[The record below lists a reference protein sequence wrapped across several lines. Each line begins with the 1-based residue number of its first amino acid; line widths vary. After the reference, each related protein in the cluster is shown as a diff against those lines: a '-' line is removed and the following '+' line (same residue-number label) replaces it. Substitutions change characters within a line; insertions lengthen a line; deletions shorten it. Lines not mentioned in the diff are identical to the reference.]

1 MIIMPMPR
9 TMPPMKE
16 PALKPDESLGDAV
29 VTVTAA
35 VVSRLVLVSAAD
47 DNDDNDDDVSVS
59 ADGRDETADD
69 NVVALLDTT
78 HTDTHTYIHT
88 YIQTDRHR
96 QTQQHSA
103 RVSEFSAVSA
113 TELECSKRHTDRP
126 VYCCDINIIYD
137 YVLMKDHT
145 SSV

>member
-47 DNDDNDDDVSVS
+47 DNDDNDDDDNDDDVSVS

-88 YIQTDRHR
+88 YIHTDR
-96 QTQQHSA
+96 QTQTDTATFSQ
-103 RVSEFSAVSA
+103 SE
-113 TELECSKRHTDRP
+113 
-126 VYCCDINIIYD
+126 
-137 YVLMKDHT
+137 
-145 SSV
+145 